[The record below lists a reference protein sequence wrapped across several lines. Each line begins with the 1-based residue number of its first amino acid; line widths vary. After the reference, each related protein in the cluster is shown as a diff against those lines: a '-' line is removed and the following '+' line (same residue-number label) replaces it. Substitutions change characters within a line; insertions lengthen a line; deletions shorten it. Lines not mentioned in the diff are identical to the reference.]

1 MKSCPKRIARNLASS
16 ACLAIMSLL
25 DSHLKTDGICHKIEV
40 ARLHHITAL
49 SNVSSV
55 DVMYHALSQQKV
67 MHMCATLDLVKAVLR
82 DVRYGTQ
89 HEL

>member
-1 MKSCPKRIARNLASS
+1 MTPHGVTFLFFLNSCPERIARNLASS

-25 DSHLKTDGICHKIEV
+25 DSHLKTVRIYHKMEV

-55 DVMYHALSQQKV
+55 DVMLYTTKGYAYVCNIGL
-67 MHMCATLDLVKAVLR
+67 
-82 DVRYGTQ
+82 G
-89 HEL
+89 